1 MPPLFCP
8 TLDHALK
15 GEFEIETQHANAHLP
30 LYGMGDAPAFVAKRR
45 CTPSIVCLPLLTYL
59 RHTNT
64 RLSFITKVG
73 TSPILNKLRHAE
85 NWASLFYPPPS
96 QVHASVMRAWLD
108 LPDRR
113 RSPVGASLICVSYLS
128 FICSAHYRARHLRFQ
143 MPKWKKLNRCSCQSE
158 SIDVWDNLEAHFND
172 FATHT
177 VGERCI
183 T

>member
-1 MPPLFCP
+1 LQELDFGTARLLEGCIQKGKEIARTGQDQMPPLFCP

-15 GEFEIETQHANAHLP
+15 GEFEIETQHANARLP

-85 NWASLFYPPPS
+85 N
-96 QVHASVMRAWLD
+96 
-108 LPDRR
+108 
-113 RSPVGASLICVSYLS
+113 
-128 FICSAHYRARHLRFQ
+128 
-143 MPKWKKLNRCSCQSE
+143 
-158 SIDVWDNLEAHFND
+158 
-172 FATHT
+172 
-177 VGERCI
+177 
-183 T
+183 